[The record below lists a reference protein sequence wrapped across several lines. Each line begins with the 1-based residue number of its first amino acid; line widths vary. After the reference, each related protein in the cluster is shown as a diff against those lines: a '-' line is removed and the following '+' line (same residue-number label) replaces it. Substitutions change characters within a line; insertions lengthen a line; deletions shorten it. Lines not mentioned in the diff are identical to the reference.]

1 MKNDLF
7 EIDVVED
14 EEFPAEIIVQSSEEV
29 MKGDIFS
36 SENET
41 IRVIDV
47 REAGIMVIDLDMNAI
62 RLIECSVFFAQ
73 IELGLYKKQARE
85 VVKYV
90 ELPAE
95 EMKKMKKTRE
105 MLESILDSFYPN
117 WNLIFRNG
125 MKKPS
130 CCFAAKELN
139 ITTRHLRNLMRTY
152 LRSGRDLYSLAD
164 QRKFNKRPAVKLV
177 IDTDPRKDT
186 DLLYHEAMAK
196 FKETLSVQAAY
207 DYILRK
213 YFRESVTKD
222 GVMRMEL
229 IPEEEITLSYFQVY
243 DYIRKHLG
251 GLTIKEYI
259 KGEKELRNNGG
270 FKPGNV
276 RHGVSKLGQCY
287 EADECEIPCYIVDE
301 DTGEVVGKA
310 IVYIVV
316 EVMSGIIC
324 GCYVS
329 YENNSYNGL
338 RQVLL
343 SMLEP
348 HYYQTRKY
356 DLNYTE
362 EEFPSMLMPDEL
374 RCDHGAEYESHSV
387 VRAVGELGIR
397 ITYVPVACGS
407 AKGLVESINN
417 QIQIFL
423 KTYAKDAGVV
433 KDEYRGGDI
442 AKGNACLT
450 LEELRAIVYD
460 CIIYINTRTRPEFD
474 ADAGQMKAGMA
485 TSPAA
490 VYAFE
495 KKRSGDPRNVNKSN
509 RDIFLYNLI
518 ARDGDKRKF
527 HIDREKGIHYSG
539 HILYYFADEQWFK
552 DMLRD
557 EKHLENIEVRYE
569 EGNVGCVY
577 VCYKNIIHKVPLSEM
592 RNNQRTFLA
601 MSWNEY
607 DELEKL
613 WKASPSYKE
622 AERKAKNRKF
632 EVIDR
637 LEQKVDQAKAM
648 QGEGSKYG
656 KAQKED
662 RAAAREKLKKDFEEI
677 ANRMYNE
684 VGQVQ
689 EEPAETDS
697 IETEAQEVIQTVTST
712 VPAIEQ
718 KETVPALEE
727 VKEEANKRRRPRRK
741 SIAEESAE
749 LAKLLVRED

>member
-1 MKNDLF
+1 MKDDLF
-7 EIDVVED
+7 EIDVVEN
-14 EEFPAEIIVQSSEEV
+14 EELPAEIIFQSSEEV

-36 SENET
+36 SESET

-47 REAGIMVIDLDMNAI
+47 REAGIMVIDLDTNAI
-62 RLIECSVFFAQ
+62 RLIECPVFFDQ
-73 IELGLYKKQARE
+73 IELGLLKKQARE
-85 VVKYV
+85 GMKYV
-90 ELPAE
+90 ELSEGEMEKIKKIRDVLEIKLE
-95 EMKKMKKTRE
+95 EMYPRWDKLFSRHIPKKIYKT
-105 MLESILDSFYPN
+105 MIS
-117 WNLIFRNG
+117 
-125 MKKPS
+125 
-130 CCFAAKELN
+130 ELN
-139 ITTRHLRNLMRTY
+139 YTRKHLRTLLLTY
-152 LRSGRDLYSLAD
+152 LRSGRDMYSLVD
-164 QRKFNKRPAVKLV
+164 QRKFNHRHAVKLV

-186 DLLYHEAMAK
+186 DLLYHEAMVK

-343 SMLEP
+343 SMLES

-356 DLNYTE
+356 DLDYTE

-433 KDEYRGGDI
+433 EDEYRGGDI
-442 AKGNACLT
+442 AKGDACLT

-474 ADAGQMKAGMA
+474 ADAEQMKAGMA
-485 TSPAA
+485 SSPAA

-495 KKRSGDPRNVNKSN
+495 KKRSGDPRNVNEIFFFTISLQEIVTRENSTSIEKKVFIIV
-509 RDIFLYNLI
+509 DIFYI
-518 ARDGDKRKF
+518 
-527 HIDREKGIHYSG
+527 
-539 HILYYFADEQWFK
+539 IL
-552 DMLRD
+552 R
-557 EKHLENIEVRYE
+557 
-569 EGNVGCVY
+569 
-577 VCYKNIIHKVPLSEM
+577 
-592 RNNQRTFLA
+592 
-601 MSWNEY
+601 MS
-607 DELEKL
+607 
-613 WKASPSYKE
+613 S
-622 AERKAKNRKF
+622 
-632 EVIDR
+632 
-637 LEQKVDQAKAM
+637 
-648 QGEGSKYG
+648 GSKTCSV
-656 KAQKED
+656 
-662 RAAAREKLKKDFEEI
+662 
-677 ANRMYNE
+677 M
-684 VGQVQ
+684 
-689 EEPAETDS
+689 
-697 IETEAQEVIQTVTST
+697 
-712 VPAIEQ
+712 
-718 KETVPALEE
+718 
-727 VKEEANKRRRPRRK
+727 K
-741 SIAEESAE
+741 SIW
-749 LAKLLVRED
+749 RI